1 MQTQSHVSSPY
12 SLGIDLHKRFAY
24 WTLINNKRD
33 ILWEGKVL
41 TDGEKTK
48 SAALALPVPTNE
60 CQAVIEP
67 VELWGWYA
75 EILEDCGIKVV
86 MANPLQV
93 ALIAKSRMKYDKV
106 DSKILAELLQT
117 GYLPRSYLAP
127 RETRDLRH
135 LLRTHISLVVM
146 RTRLKVKI
154 HGAME
159 LQGLVSPLTDLF
171 GRAGTAWLKEQ
182 ELRPVYRRA
191 IDTYLRLIDSINVE
205 LEQVDDEIEKKAK
218 HDSDTKILMTMPGV
232 GPFTALLIK
241 AEVGTFDRFQTPE
254 SLASFSGLIA
264 SSRSSGG
271 KLRYG
276 NITKQGSKYLRWAMV
291 QAASRMTPKAGD
303 LYKFYVRIKDKKGA
317 KIARVALARKMLTI
331 AWHIVKKKEPFQASF
346 LGVSGSAKTVTL
358 ARS

>member
-1 MQTQSHVSSPY
+1 MPSPY
-12 SLGIDLHKRFAY
+12 TLGIDLHKKFAY
-24 WTLINNKRD
+24 WTVINNKRD
-33 ILWEGKVL
+33 VLWEGKVS
-41 TDGEKTK
+41 TDGEKTR
-48 SAALALPVPTNE
+48 SAALSLPVPANE

-75 EILEDCGIKVV
+75 EILEDCGVKVV

-106 DSKILAELLQT
+106 DSKILAELLQA
-117 GYLPRSYLAP
+117 GYLPQSYLAP

-159 LQGLVSPLTDLF
+159 LQGLVSPLTELF
-171 GRAGTAWLKEQ
+171 GRAGMAWLKEQ

-191 IDTYLRLIDSINVE
+191 IDSYLRLIGSIDTE
-205 LEQVDDEIEKKAK
+205 LEEVDHEIEMKAE
-218 HDSDTKILMTMPGV
+218 HDEDTQIMMTMPGI

-241 AEVGTFDRFQTPE
+241 AEVGTFERFPNPD
-254 SLASFSGLIA
+254 SLASFAGLVA

-276 NITKQGSKYLRWAMV
+276 RVTKQGSKYLRWAMV
-291 QAASRMTPKAGD
+291 QAASRMTPKGGN
-303 LYKFYVRIKDKKGA
+303 LYTFYARLKEKKGS
-317 KIARVALARKMLTI
+317 KVARVALARKMLVI
-331 AWHIVKKKEPFQASF
+331 AWHLVKKKEPFKASF
-346 LGVSGSAKTVTL
+346 LGVSGSANMVTS